1 MCHITKAPLAWE
13 ETRTVVRY
21 PEAQAP
27 LASQQACCG
36 QTPISSSLASGLQRT
51 FWAHV
56 AMNERLSNSSTNTD
70 PSRSKAFL
78 NLTLK
83 RWFDSFC
90 LDNKDF
96 FFLRGLTSL
105 TIFAWVPAVRLGRTH
120 RLWWQGLNTQK
131 PETLVICS
139 LQPVYKNPP
148 RNVCFH
154 FKVKPLKNQR
164 KRAEMPI

>member
-96 FFLRGLTSL
+96 FFPSRSDLTYYFCLSPCSETWTDTQAVMTGSKHTEAGDAGHLLFATSL
-105 TIFAWVPAVRLGRTH
+105 
-120 RLWWQGLNTQK
+120 QK
-131 PETLVICS
+131 SPKKCVFS
-139 LQPVYKNPP
+139 FQS
-148 RNVCFH
+148 
-154 FKVKPLKNQR
+154 
-164 KRAEMPI
+164 